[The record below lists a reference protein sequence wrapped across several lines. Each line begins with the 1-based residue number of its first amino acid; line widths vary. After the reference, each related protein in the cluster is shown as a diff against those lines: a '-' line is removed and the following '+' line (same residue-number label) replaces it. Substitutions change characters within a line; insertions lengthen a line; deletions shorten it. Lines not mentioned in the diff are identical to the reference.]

1 MIALLS
7 LLAAVVGSGVPGGV
21 VAIPL
26 PEHAVEVH
34 FDGRPALLHRGHALI
49 GLPLDTVPGQHSVD
63 ITTRAGSLELS
74 FDVAAKDFPVQRLTI
89 ANARMVNPN
98 AEDLAR
104 INEETT
110 RMRATYAL
118 VSLDRGD
125 LHPFLLPVD
134 GELSSPFG
142 RRRILNGQ
150 PRSPHQG
157 LDIAADTGTSIIA
170 PAAGLVVVT
179 GNFFFNGNTV
189 MIDHGAGL
197 VTMYCHLHE
206 FRVKQG
212 DMLARGEA
220 FASVG
225 ATGRATGP
233 HLHWTVSMHGAKVDP
248 LALIQT
254 LGHIERIE

>member
-1 MIALLS
+1 MSALLS

-26 PEHAVEVH
+26 PEHAIEVH
-34 FDGRPALLHRGHALI
+34 FDSRPTLLHRSHALI
-49 GLPLDTVPGQHSVD
+49 GLPLDTVPGKHSVD
-63 ITTRAGSLELS
+63 ITTHAGSFEVS
-74 FDVAAKDFPVQRLTI
+74 FNVAAKDFPVQRLTI
-89 ANARMVNPN
+89 ANDRMVNPN

-110 RMRATYAL
+110 RMRAAYAL
-118 VSLDRGD
+118 ASLGRGD

-150 PRSPHQG
+150 PRSPHRG

-179 GNFFFNGNTV
+179 GNFFFNGKTV

-206 FRVKQG
+206 IRVQQG
-212 DMLARGEA
+212 DVLDRGEA
-220 FASVG
+220 FGSVG
-225 ATGRATGP
+225 ATGRSTGP

-254 LGHIERIE
+254 LGEIELIE